1 MAIVTSLTRWTK
13 SGAAPSEVM
22 AMTCPR
28 CSTPLK
34 PDKHNTG
41 IAWRC
46 TGCGGQSLNFSQFRR
61 IVPEAHANGIWETA
75 MLEPR
80 APRLRSLCPE
90 CRRDMAA
97 VLIPVQERELEL
109 EVCRGCQRLWLDRQE
124 RIAGHLTENAEPGPL
139 PEVKPISMDARIRM
153 GEEMLRQM
161 RRRQLIG
168 RYGLWTAILILIAL
182 FVLGAAGKRKRI
194 KWNLERP

>member
-1 MAIVTSLTRWTK
+1 
-13 SGAAPSEVM
+13 M

-28 CSTPLK
+28 CITPLN
-34 PDKHNTG
+34 PDKHSTG

-80 APRLRSLCPE
+80 APRLKSLCPE
-90 CRRDMAA
+90 CQRDMAA
-97 VLIPVQERELEL
+97 VLIPMKERELEL

-139 PEVKPISMDARIRM
+139 PAIKPISMDARIRM

-161 RRRQLIG
+161 RRRELLG
-168 RYGLWTAILILIAL
+168 RYGLWTAILILFGL
-182 FVLGAAGKRKRI
+182 FVWAATAKRKRI
-194 KWNLERP
+194 KWNIDRP